1 MSEQDTTMVVQ
12 QAYNNFQTGD
22 IDALISLMSDDVT
35 WRLPEIEGVP
45 FAGSRSTRAGVA
57 DFFQILATDQE
68 SVRFEPR
75 EMIAQGDKVASIGSY
90 TWKVKSTDREYQ
102 CDFCHVFTIRD
113 GKIVAFEEFTDTA
126 AAAAAHQKAM
136 SA

>member
-12 QAYNNFQTGD
+12 QAYNNFKTGD

-75 EMIAQGDKVASIGSY
+75 EMIAQGDKVASLGSY
-90 TWKVKSTDREYQ
+90 KWKVKSTDRDYE

>member
-1 MSEQDTTMVVQ
+1 MVVQ
-12 QAYNNFQTGD
+12 QAYNNFKTGD

-35 WRLPEIEGVP
+35 WRLPEIQGVP

-75 EMIAQGDKVASIGSY
+75 EMIAQGDKVASLGSY
-90 TWKVKSTDREYQ
+90 KWKVKSTDRDYE

>member
-1 MSEQDTTMVVQ
+1 MTEQDPTAVVQ
-12 QAYNNFQTGD
+12 QAYNNFKTGN
-22 IDALISLMSDDVT
+22 IDALISQVSDDVT
-35 WRLPEIEGVP
+35 WRLPEIDGVP

-57 DFFQILATDQE
+57 DFFRTLATDQE

-75 EMIAQGDKVASIGSY
+75 EMIAQGDKVASLGSY
-90 TWKVKSTDREYQ
+90 KWKVKSTDREYE

-126 AAAAAHQKAM
+126 VAAAAHQKAM